1 VALPQALE
9 VGVNRQ
15 QEALEVVQAY
25 LLVQAMGVVEGVL
38 QTPAWEEE
46 EGLDSLHH
54 QTCYAPL

>member
-1 VALPQALE
+1 LE
-9 VGVNRQ
+9 VVVNRQ

-46 EGLDSLHH
+46 EGLDYLLH